1 MDGGSKR
8 TAEGAQQRGLQQILE
23 VKPEDKV
30 ETLPCGQRESGERI
44 LEEAR
49 EWDGVEKWVVK
60 ERSGGARSC
69 RQHLTPGYNLS
80 FANMLKIP

>member
-1 MDGGSKR
+1 MGKGTEEERARGQVVWVDGGSKR

-30 ETLPCGQRESGERI
+30 ETLHCSQRESGERI

-49 EWDGVEKWVVK
+49 EWDG
-60 ERSGGARSC
+60 
-69 RQHLTPGYNLS
+69 
-80 FANMLKIP
+80 